1 MRKAIILVAMI
12 AILTACQPSDEAA
25 SSAIPSETT
34 IVAPHITPTLL
45 IQPTG
50 TSSPTVQPS
59 LTPTRGVPTSTSTS
73 VPPTHIPAPTQ
84 LAITPGLIAF
94 AGGGGDINVGLI
106 RADGTGL
113 TSVIEGFD
121 FCSSVSWSPDGHKL
135 AFTAGSVM
143 GNSNISIYITSLNG
157 SGAKNVSFLTR
168 NPADVAWSPDGQ
180 SIAYAESGVYD
191 DPSSEIKLVNV
202 KDGIIFQ
209 LTPPVGGLSPAWS
222 PDGREIAFLKMR
234 SWSGYGAKITWYL
247 MTMNADGSNERRVTD
262 FAAAKGRISWSPN
275 GQRIAFT
282 SSEDCGTIHTVGVY
296 GSDQRQLT
304 FSSYCASNPSWS
316 PDGKY
321 IAFEATNP
329 MSTSTFR
336 KIMVMQADGSNITEI
351 YSADTAFS
359 MRPEW
364 MPISML
370 NIGQSYEV
378 SVAGAGAEIRSK
390 PSTLSPVLSSLKV
403 GDVVTIIDGPVD
415 AASNYWWQVR
425 TADGIKGWVVA
436 RYGWY
441 QPVTP

>member
-1 MRKAIILVAMI
+1 MRKAIILLAMI
-12 AILTACQPSDEAA
+12 AILTACQPRVEAA
-25 SSAIPSETT
+25 PTAILTKTT
-34 IVAPHITPTLL
+34 VVAPSITPTLPM
-45 IQPTG
+45 QPTG
-50 TSSPTVQPS
+50 SSSPTIQPS
-59 LTPTRGVPTSTSTS
+59 TTPTLPAPTFTSTS
-73 VPPTHIPAPTQ
+73 VPATGIPVPTP
-84 LAITPGLIAF
+84 LAISPGLIAF
-94 AGGGGDINVGLI
+94 AGGGADTNVGLI

-113 TSVIEGFD
+113 TSVIEGFE

-143 GNSNISIYITSLNG
+143 GNSAISVYITSLNG
-157 SGAKNVSFLTR
+157 SGAKNISFLTH

-180 SIAYAESGVYD
+180 SIAYAKSWVYD
-191 DPSSEIKLVNV
+191 GPNSEIKLVNV

-209 LTPPVGGLSPAWS
+209 LTPPVAGLSPAWS
-222 PDGREIAFLKMR
+222 PDGSEIAFLKVR
-234 SWSGYGAKITWYL
+234 SWSGYGAKINWYL

-262 FAAAKGRISWSPN
+262 FTAGKGRISWSPN

-282 SSEDCGTIHTVGVY
+282 SSEDCGKIHTVRADGN
-296 GSDQRQLT
+296 DLRQLT
-304 FSSYCASNPSWS
+304 FSAYCASNPSWS

-321 IAFEATNP
+321 IAFEATDP
-329 MSTSTFR
+329 TSSSTFR

-364 MPISML
+364 MPIAML
-370 NIGQSYEV
+370 NIGQAYEV

-390 PSTLSPVLSSLKV
+390 PSTLSPVLASLKL

-425 TADGIKGWVVA
+425 AVDGTEGWVVG

-441 QPVTP
+441 QPVNP